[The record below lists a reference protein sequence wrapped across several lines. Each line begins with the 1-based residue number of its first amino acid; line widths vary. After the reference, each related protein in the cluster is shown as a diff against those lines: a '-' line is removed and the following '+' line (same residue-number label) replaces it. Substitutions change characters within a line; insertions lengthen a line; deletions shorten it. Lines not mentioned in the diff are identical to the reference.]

1 MKNGQIQFIAN
12 TSSTNKLLS
21 DMMKSERASGSELAH
36 LFALCTDYQSA
47 GRGMGTN
54 TWFSERGKNLLA
66 SIFFRTTLPAARQ
79 FLFNEYF
86 ALCTQESLTQYLP
99 DVQIKWP
106 NDIYVN
112 GKKIAGILIEHTV
125 VGDRLNGTIAG
136 IGLNVNQEH
145 FPDDIPH
152 PTSLLLETGKA
163 LEVRSVMETLH
174 QTLSD
179 HWEKLSEA
187 NATKLHDQYME
198 HLYQKGI
205 FSLYRIGGKEITA
218 MIEDVD
224 TFGRLQLRDR
234 DGRLYTCGFKE
245 VEFLGASFT
254 INN

>member
-1 MKNGQIQFIAN
+1 MKNGHIQFIAN
-12 TSSTNKLLS
+12 ASSTNKLLS
-21 DMMKSERASGSELAH
+21 DMMKSERAAGCELEH

-66 SIFFRTTLPAARQ
+66 SLFFHTRLPAARQ

-86 ALCTQESLTQYLP
+86 ALCARKVLTQYLP

-125 VGDRLNGTIAG
+125 VGNRLNGTVAG

-145 FPDDIPH
+145 FPADIPH
-152 PTSLLLETGKA
+152 PTSLYLETGS
-163 LEVRSVMETLH
+163 LFEVPAVMELLH
-174 QTLSD
+174 QTLAN
-179 HWEKLSEA
+179 HWEELSET
-187 NATKLHDQYME
+187 NATRLHDQYME
-198 HLYQKGI
+198 HMYQRGV
-205 FSLYRIGGKEITA
+205 FSLYRIGEKEITA

-224 TFGRLQLRDR
+224 PYGRLLLRDH
-234 DGRLYTCGFKE
+234 DGRQYTCGFKE
-245 VEFLGASFT
+245 VRFLGA
-254 INN
+254 

>member
-1 MKNGQIQFIAN
+1 
-12 TSSTNKLLS
+12 
-21 DMMKSERASGSELAH
+21 MMKSERASGSKLAH

-66 SIFFRTTLPAARQ
+66 SIFFHTDIPAARQ

-86 ALCTQESLTQYLP
+86 ALCVRKTLTQYLP

-152 PTSLLLETGKA
+152 PTSLLLETNRSF
-163 LEVRSVMETLH
+163 EVHSVMELLH
-174 QTLSD
+174 KTLSE
-179 HWEKLSEA
+179 HWEYLSLD
-187 NATKLHDQYME
+187 NAQHLHDRYMD
-198 HLYQKGI
+198 HLYLKGV
-205 FSLYRIGGKEITA
+205 FSLYRMDKKEITA

-224 TFGRLQLRDR
+224 TYGRLQLRDH

-245 VEFLGASFT
+245 VEFCS
-254 INN
+254 